1 MTASFA
7 PAELRNAV
15 DLLSSPGL
23 IRLITEIDDNGPI
36 PPRRLAATLSDLSSH
51 HLRRATHVARAH
63 GLARVA
69 PGAGLSLTE
78 AGSELADVYDATAR
92 WARRHG
98 YPNRVCDFTTRLQH
112 SLSLLVPALV
122 ADGADGSPRP
132 ADEET
137 IGAEAETDLD
147 HPRAL
152 LLQWLNANPQVT
164 VLLEAEPVA

>member
-1 MTASFA
+1 MTTSFTA
-7 PAELRNAV
+7 AELHNALALV
-15 DLLSSPGL
+15 SSPGL

-51 HLRRATHVARAH
+51 HLRRTTHVARAH

-78 AGSELADVYDATAR
+78 ADVYDASAR
-92 WARRHG
+92 WARRHA
-98 YPNRVCDFTTRLQH
+98 YPTRVCDFTTRLQH

-122 ADGADGSPRP
+122 ADRADDSPRP

-137 IGAEAETDLD
+137 LSAEAETDLD

-152 LLQWLNANPQVT
+152 FLQWLNANPQVT
-164 VLLEAEPVA
+164 VPLEAEPVA